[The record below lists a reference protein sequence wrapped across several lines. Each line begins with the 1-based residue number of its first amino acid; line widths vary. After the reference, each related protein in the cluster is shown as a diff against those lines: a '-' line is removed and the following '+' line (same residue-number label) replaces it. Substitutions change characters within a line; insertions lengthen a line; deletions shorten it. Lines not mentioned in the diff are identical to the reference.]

1 MHRRWNGLWN
11 ILLWGLVCV
20 FVSSG
25 AVCQNVEAGPAKSSF
40 SQITEARF
48 SEDSFPTG
56 TFGEDAGDA
65 TAGQGSDHHG
75 LVSRMVRRGLEDQR
89 ELYEAPFKRSNIK
102 WDAVV
107 LAGTAGFL
115 IADRRIENALP
126 YGHYTLFTD
135 GSDVL
140 IGGMGA
146 AMAGLWA
153 YGMKGNHPH
162 AKEVGDLELETLVN
176 TFLIYVPMQYIA
188 GRQRPGEGTGRGDF
202 LKHHAL
208 NTSFPSGHA
217 MFGWAM
223 ATVAAHEYHKPW
235 QQALFYGVALAI
247 TGGRMLGHDHWPSD
261 MFVGSALGIGI
272 GTHIFHAHCDPAL
285 NESCGHH
292 HNKVEYRADQR
303 GPW

>member
-11 ILLWGLVCV
+11 ILMVGLVCV
-20 FVSSG
+20 LVSSG
-25 AVCQNVEAGPAKSSF
+25 AVCQDTATDSAKSSF
-40 SQITEARF
+40 SRISDANF
-48 SEDSFPTG
+48 SEDRFAAG
-56 TFGEDAGDA
+56 TFGEDAGNA
-65 TAGQGSDHHG
+65 AAQGSDHHRF
-75 LVSRMVRRGLEDQR
+75 VSRMVRRGLKDQK
-89 ELYEAPFKRSNIK
+89 ELYAAPFKRSNIK

-107 LAGTAGFL
+107 LGGTAGLL

-126 YGHYTLFTD
+126 YGHYNLFQY
-135 GSDVL
+135 GSDVV
-140 IGGMGA
+140 IGGLGA
-146 AMAGLWA
+146 ALAGVWA
-153 YGMKGNHPH
+153 YGMKGDHPN

-176 TFLIYVPMQYIA
+176 TFLIYVPMQYIS

-202 LKHHAL
+202 LKHHAM

-235 QQALFYGVALAI
+235 QQALFYGAALAI

-272 GTHIFHAHCDPAL
+272 GTHIFHAHCDPGL
-285 NESCGHH
+285 NESCGAH

>member
-11 ILLWGLVCV
+11 ILLSGLVCV
-20 FVSSG
+20 LVSSG
-25 AVCQNVEAGPAKSSF
+25 AVCQNVEAGPAKSGF

-75 LVSRMVRRGLEDQR
+75 LVSRMVRRGLEDQK

-188 GRQRPGEGTGRGDF
+188 GRWRPGEGTGRGDF

-235 QQALFYGVALAI
+235 QQALIYGTALAI

-272 GTHIFHAHCDPAL
+272 GTHIFHAHCDPGL
-285 NESCGHH
+285 NESCGHR
-292 HNKVEYRADQR
+292 HNKVEYRADQP